1 VLRKITLASLAGRL
15 TVRPSGCTYEE
26 VQALVFMTV
35 SGFVGGYLGCTMQAS
50 KWAKWAVNA
59 TTLNRI
65 DIGRLCS
72 SNMLLAHAPVY
83 ASKPVR
89 PYRLGFVTAG
99 EPLFL
104 NKTDQTCT
112 TLGFVF
118 AMLRLSARS
127 SWSDV
132 VAELARA
139 GFFLPGPVVDGS

>member
-1 VLRKITLASLAGRL
+1 
-15 TVRPSGCTYEE
+15 
-26 VQALVFMTV
+26 MTV
-35 SGFVGGYLGCTMQAS
+35 SGFVGKYLGCTMQAS

-83 ASKPVR
+83 ASNPVR

-104 NKTDQTCT
+104 NQTDQTCT
-112 TLGFVF
+112 TFGFAF

-127 SWSDV
+127 SPSNV
-132 VAELARA
+132 VAELAQA
-139 GFFLPGPVVDGS
+139 GFSLPGPVADIP